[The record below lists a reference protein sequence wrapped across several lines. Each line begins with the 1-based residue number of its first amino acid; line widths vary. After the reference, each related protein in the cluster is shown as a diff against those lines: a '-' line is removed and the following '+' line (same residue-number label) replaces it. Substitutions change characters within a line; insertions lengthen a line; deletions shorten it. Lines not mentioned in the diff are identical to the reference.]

1 MPSPDGALIAVLV
14 CSAAR
19 MPARAPARHLP
30 RRQRLM
36 QSLSG
41 LQGLEGD
48 RLIFVNCPLK
58 NAALSAR
65 W

>member
-1 MPSPDGALIAVLV
+1 
-14 CSAAR
+14 
-19 MPARAPARHLP
+19 
-30 RRQRLM
+30 M